1 MIYVTSLLTLLRRAG
16 PLSTIRGADVGL
28 SKARKP
34 ESRGLYL
41 TGLGRLTH
49 ICRFATTTTFSRVP
63 TAKCELYT
71 LPPCAENILHL
82 RRRHIRSPPNPIAI
96 AIATATFHSR
106 PLALSTTEDIG
117 ASHVAAASEEH
128 RPHSLSPDQ

>member
-16 PLSTIRGADVGL
+16 PLSTIRGADMGL
-28 SKARKP
+28 SKTRKP

-41 TGLGRLTH
+41 IGLGCLTR
-49 ICRFATTTTFSRVP
+49 ICRIATTTTFSRVP
-63 TAKCELYT
+63 TAKCELRT

-82 RRRHIRSPPNPIAI
+82 RRRHIRSPPKSIAI
-96 AIATATFHSR
+96 AIATFHSR
-106 PLALSTTEDIG
+106 PLALSTTQDIG
-117 ASHVAAASEEH
+117 SSHMAAAPEEH